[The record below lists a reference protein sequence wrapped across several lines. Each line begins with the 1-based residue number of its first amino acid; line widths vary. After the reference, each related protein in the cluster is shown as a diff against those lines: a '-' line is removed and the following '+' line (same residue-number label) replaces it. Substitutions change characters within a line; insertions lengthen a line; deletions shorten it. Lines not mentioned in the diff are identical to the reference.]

1 MSIVAYVITLI
12 TSTILKI
19 QYPGIFVLMMLEG
32 MLLPIPSEV
41 VMVFGGYLLYE
52 NELPPYSFAP
62 AFAILLIVGT
72 VGNLVGAL
80 LAYLIGDKGG
90 AEFVKLYGKKIGISE
105 KTIDR
110 VNLWFNKY
118 GEVSV
123 FVTRLVPIFRTF
135 ISIPAGLGRM
145 KISKFISFTVIG
157 MVIWDTI
164 LIYIGYT
171 LGTRWNSILGISNN
185 LTYAAL
191 AAAAIVLV
199 VIYYIAKKSARNS
212 TTAS

>member
-145 KISKFISFTVIG
+145 RISKFISFTVIG

-199 VIYYIAKKSARNS
+199 VIYYMAKKSARNS

>member
-171 LGTRWNSILGISNN
+171 LGTRWNSILGISDN

-191 AAAAIVLV
+191 VAAAIVLV
-199 VIYYIAKKSARNS
+199 VLYYMAKKSARNS

>member
-80 LAYLIGDKGG
+80 LAYLIGDVGG

-110 VNLWFNKY
+110 VNLWFKKY

-157 MVIWDTI
+157 MVIWDTV

-191 AAAAIVLV
+191 AAAAIVLI
-199 VIYYIAKKSARNS
+199 VIYYISKKSARNS

>member
-52 NELPPYSFAP
+52 NELPPYSLAP

-110 VNLWFNKY
+110 VNIWFNKY

-123 FVTRLVPIFRTF
+123 FVTRLVPVFRTF

-145 KISKFISFTVIG
+145 KISKFISFTLIG

-199 VIYYIAKKSARNS
+199 VIYYMAKKSARNN

>member
-164 LIYIGYT
+164 LIYLGYT
-171 LGTRWNSILGISNN
+171 LGTRWNSILGISDN

-199 VIYYIAKKSARNS
+199 VIYYMAKKSARNS

>member
-185 LTYAAL
+185 FTYAAL

-199 VIYYIAKKSARNS
+199 VIYYMAKKSARNN

>member
-199 VIYYIAKKSARNS
+199 VLYYMAKKSARNS

>member
-72 VGNLVGAL
+72 VATL
-80 LAYLIGDKGG
+80 
-90 AEFVKLYGKKIGISE
+90 
-105 KTIDR
+105 
-110 VNLWFNKY
+110 
-118 GEVSV
+118 
-123 FVTRLVPIFRTF
+123 LVPC
-135 ISIPAGLGRM
+135 L
-145 KISKFISFTVIG
+145 
-157 MVIWDTI
+157 
-164 LIYIGYT
+164 LI
-171 LGTRWNSILGISNN
+171 
-185 LTYAAL
+185 
-191 AAAAIVLV
+191 
-199 VIYYIAKKSARNS
+199 
-212 TTAS
+212 

>member
-12 TSTILKI
+12 TSTILRI
-19 QYPGIFVLMMLEG
+19 QYPGIFVLMLLEG
-32 MLLPIPSEV
+32 TLLPIPSEV

-52 NELPPYSFAP
+52 NELPPHSLAP
-62 AFAILLIVGT
+62 AFALLLIVGT

-80 LAYLIGDKGG
+80 IAYLIGDKGG

-110 VNLWFNKY
+110 VNLWFKKY

-145 KISKFISFTVIG
+145 KISKFISFTIIG

-164 LIYIGYT
+164 LIYIGYN
-171 LGTRWNSILGISNN
+171 LGPRWNSILGISDNI
-185 LTYAAL
+185 TYAAL
-191 AAAAIVLV
+191 AAAAIVLA
-199 VIYYIAKKSARNS
+199 VIYYMAKKSARNS
-212 TTAS
+212 TIAS

>member
-191 AAAAIVLV
+191 AAAAIVLII
-199 VIYYIAKKSARNS
+199 IYYMAKKSARNS
-212 TTAS
+212 TTVS

>member
-19 QYPGIFVLMMLEG
+19 QYPGIFGLMLLEG

-41 VMVFGGYLLYE
+41 VMVFGGYLLFE

-62 AFAILLIVGT
+62 AFAILLLVGT
-72 VGNLVGAL
+72 IGNLVGAL
-80 LAYLIGDKGG
+80 IAYLIGDKGG

-105 KTIDR
+105 KTIDK
-110 VNLWFNKY
+110 VNLWFKKY

-157 MVIWDTI
+157 MAIWDTV
-164 LIYIGYT
+164 LIYIGYN
-171 LGTRWNSILGISNN
+171 LGPSWNSILGISDNI
-185 LTYAAL
+185 TYAAL
-191 AAAAIVLV
+191 AAAGIVLV
-199 VIYYIAKKSARNS
+199 VIYYLAKKSSRNNTIS
-212 TTAS
+212 S

>member
-199 VIYYIAKKSARNS
+199 VIYYMAKKSARNS

>member
-52 NELPPYSFAP
+52 NELPPYSLAP

-110 VNLWFNKY
+110 VNIWFNKY

-123 FVTRLVPIFRTF
+123 FVTRLVPVFRTF

-145 KISKFISFTVIG
+145 KISKFISFTLIG

-185 LTYAAL
+185 FTYAAL

-199 VIYYIAKKSARNS
+199 VIYYMAKKSARNN

>member
-12 TSTILKI
+12 TSTILKV

-110 VNLWFNKY
+110 VNIWFNKY

-164 LIYIGYT
+164 LIYLGYT

>member
-118 GEVSV
+118 GEASV

-171 LGTRWNSILGISNN
+171 LGTRWNSILGISDN

-199 VIYYIAKKSARNS
+199 VIYYMAKKSARNS

>member
-171 LGTRWNSILGISNN
+171 LGTRWNSILGISDN

-191 AAAAIVLV
+191 AAAAIVLLI
-199 VIYYIAKKSARNS
+199 IYYMAKKSARNS

>member
-145 KISKFISFTVIG
+145 RISKFISFTVIG

-171 LGTRWNSILGISNN
+171 LGTRWNSILGISDN

-199 VIYYIAKKSARNS
+199 VIYYMAKKSARNS

>member
-1 MSIVAYVITLI
+1 MGIVAFVITLI

-19 QYPGIFVLMMLEG
+19 QYPGIFGLMMLEG
-32 MLLPIPSEV
+32 LLLPIPSEV

-52 NELPPYSFAP
+52 NELPPYSLGP

-90 AEFVKLYGKKIGISE
+90 AEFVKLYGKKVGISE
-105 KTIDR
+105 KTIER
-110 VNLWFNKY
+110 VNLWFKKY
-118 GEVSV
+118 GEFSV

-135 ISIPAGLGRM
+135 ISIPAGLGKM

-157 MVIWDTI
+157 MVIWDSL
-164 LIYIGYT
+164 LIYIGYN
-171 LGTRWNSILGISNN
+171 LGPKWNSILGISNN
-185 LTYAAL
+185 ITYAAL
-191 AAAAIVLV
+191 AAAAIVIAM
-199 VIYYIAKKSARNS
+199 IYYLSKKSAKNS
-212 TTAS
+212 SIAS

>member
-110 VNLWFNKY
+110 VNIWFNKY

-123 FVTRLVPIFRTF
+123 FVTRLVPVFRTF

-145 KISKFISFTVIG
+145 KISKFISFTLIG

-185 LTYAAL
+185 FTYAAL

-199 VIYYIAKKSARNS
+199 VIYYMAKKSARNN

>member
-171 LGTRWNSILGISNN
+171 LGTRWNSILGISDN

-199 VIYYIAKKSARNS
+199 VIYYMAKKSARNS